1 VLNKALN
8 TLPVLAS
15 TNLLRAEQNVA
26 VINVMES
33 LEILPE
39 LGKDNNY

>member
-8 TLPVLAS
+8 TLPVLVP
-15 TNLLRAEQNVA
+15 TNSLRAEQNVA
-26 VINVMES
+26 VITVMVS